1 TCSLILLSCVGKEHP
16 LMKPSN
22 LSSHRERNS
31 RAFEGL
37 VAVSHGLRRLSSQR
51 IGVFCLFLPIF
62 PQIITTFAPFFE
74 EDIIS
79 QKEQTNTF
87 HSI

>member
-1 TCSLILLSCVGKEHP
+1 SNLTQLIIFILLGGGFARSPPTFFPKNRC
-16 LMKPSN
+16 
-22 LSSHRERNS
+22 
-31 RAFEGL
+31 
-37 VAVSHGLRRLSSQR
+37 
-51 IGVFCLFLPIF
+51 FLPFLPKF

-87 HSI
+87 LSI